1 MLAAAPLS
9 LVKMILD
16 GSHLHSLSG
25 GGPVLGAAATA
36 PVQLLLLQTVCS
48 CFLPLVTS
56 APVRSSVNKRNYFQF
71 LLTTLHILWLDVSLY
86 RDDNVTRR
94 C

>member
-1 MLAAAPLS
+1 M
-9 LVKMILD
+9 
-16 GSHLHSLSG
+16 
-25 GGPVLGAAATA
+25 LGAAATA
-36 PVQLLLLQTVCS
+36 PVQLQPQLLQTVCS

-71 LLTTLHILWLDVSLY
+71 FLTTLHILWLDVSLY